1 MNEKIPF
8 SQILLALAIGAAAIV
23 LGYMMLPVYK

>member
-8 SQILLALAIGAAAIV
+8 GQILLALAIGAAALV
-23 LGYMMLPVYK
+23 FGYLMLPVYK

>member
-8 SQILLALAIGAAAIV
+8 IQVLIALAIGAAALV
-23 LGYMMLPVYK
+23 FGYLMLPG